1 MTTAPA
7 SLTSIVHHPDY
18 AAAVPTPDHFLP
30 LLYIAGLAQAAGTN
44 AEILTAGYALG
55 SLSMTAYGLDAST
68 PPASAATA
76 AGSGAHL
83 PIRRRCPRTTRIS
96 EATRSAAPK
105 PVRA

>member
-1 MTTAPA
+1 MTTTPA

-30 LLYIAGLAQAAGTN
+30 LLYIAGLAQAAGTG

-55 SLSMTAYGLDAST
+55 SLSMTAYGLDAAA
-68 PPASAATA
+68 PPTSAATA

-83 PIRRRCPRTTRIS
+83 PDPETVPPDDTNL
-96 EATRSAAPK
+96 
-105 PVRA
+105 